1 MDHQKNVSIA
11 NVTKKDSERLKQVLE
26 VNSTF
31 TMTIEVNKVMISKRL
46 ASTTSK
52 RKNSFQELSRNERM
66 KKSLNTSVK

>member
-11 NVTKKDSERLKQVLE
+11 NVTKKDSEKLKQVSE

-66 KKSLNTSVK
+66 KKSLNTSAK

>member
-66 KKSLNTSVK
+66 KKSLNTSAK

>member
-11 NVTKKDSERLKQVLE
+11 NVTKKDSEKLKQVSE

-52 RKNSFQELSRNERM
+52 RKNSFQELSRNARM
-66 KKSLNTSVK
+66 KKSLNTSAK